1 MGTRTIF
8 QRMKYLGKISDSKI
22 TREDLKYSVPSQ
34 RGKIRQHLLEE
45 QKGFCAYTERHIR
58 ENDSCH
64 IEHFDDR
71 KKGTD
76 GDGYDNWYAVLPWSN
91 ERKPGIEKHLPVLVP
106 GWVKISDRISFDESG
121 VFVANDEN
129 DVEAKN
135 LLKLI
140 GINKPEVHRDRAK
153 HVERMRSLRE
163 LCGTDE
169 LFFRK
174 LAEHRDN
181 LSYASALEC
190 MLRINLTELI

>member
-1 MGTRTIF
+1 M
-8 QRMKYLGKISDSKI
+8 Q
-22 TREDLKYSVPSQ
+22 
-34 RGKIRQHLLEE
+34 EE

-76 GDGYDNWYAVLPWSN
+76 LDGYDNWYAVLPWSN
-91 ERKPGIEKHLPVLVP
+91 ERKSGIEKHLPVLVP
-106 GWVKISDRISFDESG
+106 GSSGISNRIRFDESG
-121 VFVANDEN
+121 VFVANDDN

-140 GINKPEVHRDRAK
+140 GSNKPEVYRDRAK

-163 LCGTDE
+163 LCSSDA
-169 LFFRK
+169 LFFK
-174 LAEHRDN
+174 KMAEHRDN

-190 MLRINLTELI
+190 ILGISLDELI